1 MDALDTQ
8 QFVERFAEVVEVQP
22 AELSLDTR
30 FREEVPYWSSLL
42 GFGLLTM
49 IQMEYGV
56 QLSLDEF
63 MKAETV
69 DDLRQAVIRGHQ
81 SLAHG

>member
-1 MDALDTQ
+1 MDASDVQ
-8 QFVERFAEVVEVQP
+8 KFVERFAEVVEVSP
-22 AELSLDTR
+22 GSLSMNTR
-30 FREEVPYWSSLL
+30 FREEVPYWASLL

-56 QLSLDEF
+56 QLSLDDF

-69 DDLRQAVIRGHQ
+69 DDLRQAVLHGQQ
-81 SLAHG
+81 SSA

>member
-1 MDALDTQ
+1 MDALDATKFIEQ
-8 QFVERFAEVVEVQP
+8 FAEVVEVQP
-22 AELSLDTR
+22 AELLLGDC
-30 FREEVPYWSSLL
+30 FREKVPYWSSLL

-49 IQMEYGV
+49 FDMEYGV

-69 DDLRQAVIRGHQ
+69 DDLRQAVLRCQQAQ
-81 SLAHG
+81 SRD